1 MTDYILSIRPKWVQ
15 MIFSGKK
22 TAEIRKSAPRA
33 LVSTKAPLRVWVYE
47 TKSEGGRGK
56 LVGTF
61 ICRRIEWLNAV
72 DFSTRSKLLVEIAH
86 ASCLTEEQ
94 LKAYKG
100 AAGRIFAW
108 KIEDVRRLRE
118 PMELNDVFPGRYLP
132 PQSWAKAPAE
142 PAIEGLT

>member
-47 TKSEGGRGK
+47 TKSEGGCGK

-108 KIEDVRRLRE
+108 KIEDC
-118 PMELNDVFPGRYLP
+118 
-132 PQSWAKAPAE
+132 AAA
-142 PAIEGLT
+142 A

>member
-1 MTDYILSIRPKWVQ
+1 M
-15 MIFSGKK
+15 
-22 TAEIRKSAPRA
+22 
-33 LVSTKAPLRVWVYE
+33 
-47 TKSEGGRGK
+47 
-56 LVGTF
+56 GTF
-61 ICRRIEWLNAV
+61 ICRRIEWLKAV